1 MTALNADASMAV
13 PYRSLRMPVRQT
25 LVDRRPDGTLIM
37 RSAAVPVAIEQSGF
51 TDFVFKWAECRGDT
65 LAFCE
70 RDTETTWRSIS
81 WRELLHQLQAVAAAL
96 LELGLGQQSPL
107 ILLSG
112 NSIEQAVLLLAAE
125 YVGIPTMPV
134 SPAYSTLSKD
144 FGRLKAIV
152 DLVPPAAVFVQSVTS
167 FENALAALNR
177 SDIKVIAVQGA
188 EGERFA
194 WSRLVGTELTP
205 ARRVA
210 LDRAHAAIRPTDFM
224 RVLFTSGST
233 GAPKGVPM
241 TYANLKSSTAYF
253 HDSFEALAEP
263 QPVFLDWM
271 PWHHTM
277 GGVFGFGR
285 AMVTGATHY
294 IDDGRPVRGQFQRTV
309 RNLHEVSPTLFSS
322 APSALAMLAAE
333 IENDSALAAKLLS
346 RLLAF
351 GYGGASLPKD
361 VWERIQRVAEQ
372 TVGERI
378 AFCTSLGATET
389 NGTGTYLGWAS
400 DDLGNI
406 GVATPGTEVK
416 LVPLDGSDGRYE
428 IRLRGGSIFTGY
440 VARPD
445 LTEAAFDD
453 EGYFRLGDAVRL
465 AEPADPSQ
473 GLRFAG
479 RVVEDFKLTSGTWV
493 RTGSVRLA
501 LLELCA
507 PLITDAVICGHDHD
521 FIAALAWPNIAVC
534 QRLAPELADLD
545 ATELIQHPIVVSQLQ
560 ARLRT
565 QTGGGASLMVA
576 RLMLMA
582 EPPSIDANEI
592 ADKGYVNQATTRAR
606 RANLID
612 ELYHARPAGHI
623 ACA

>member
-1 MTALNADASMAV
+1 MTTLNADAAQAA
-13 PYRSLRMPVRQT
+13 PYRSLRLPVRRT

-37 RSAAVPVAIEQSGF
+37 RSASVPVAIEQSGF
-51 TDFVFKWAECRGDT
+51 TDFVCKWAESRGDT
-65 LAFCE
+65 PAFCE
-70 RDTETTWRSIS
+70 RDTETTWRTIT
-81 WRELLHQLQAVAAAL
+81 WRELWHQLQAVAAAL
-96 LELGLGQQSPL
+96 LEIGLGQGRPL
-107 ILLSG
+107 LLLSG

-144 FGRLKAIV
+144 LGRLRAIV
-152 DLVPPAAVFVQSVTS
+152 DLIPPAAVFVQSVAP
-167 FENALAALNR
+167 FENAVAALNR
-177 SDIKVIAVQGA
+177 SDRKVIAVQGA
-188 EGERFA
+188 SGEQVA
-194 WSRLVGTELTP
+194 WNRLVDTALTP

-210 LDRAHAAIRPTDFM
+210 LDRAHAAIRPVDVM

-233 GAPKGVPM
+233 GAPKGVTM
-241 TYANLKSSTAYF
+241 TYANLQSSTAYF

-277 GGVFGFGR
+277 GGVFAFGR

-309 RNLHEVSPTLFSS
+309 RNLHDVSPTVFSS
-322 APSALAMLAAE
+322 APSALAMLATE
-333 IENDSALAAKLLS
+333 LENDVALAAKLFS
-346 RLLAF
+346 RLVAF
-351 GYGGASLPKD
+351 GYGGASLPGD

-406 GVATPGTEVK
+406 GVATPGTDVK
-416 LVPLDGSDGRYE
+416 LVPLDGHDGRYE

-445 LTEAAFDD
+445 LTADAFDD

-465 AEPADPSQ
+465 VEPGDPSR

-479 RVVEDFKLTSGTWV
+479 RVVEDFKLTNGTWV

-507 PLITDAVICGHDHD
+507 PLLTDAVICGHDHD
-521 FIAALAWPNIAVC
+521 FIAALAWPNVAAC
-534 QRLAPELADLD
+534 QRLAPELAELD
-545 ATELIQHPIVVSQLQ
+545 AAALTQHPIVVAQLQ

-565 QTGGGASLMVA
+565 QTAKGASLKIE

-612 ELYHARPAGHI
+612 ELYLARPSAHI